1 MGLKLAKKNRKPKV
15 TKIIPIK
22 IVLLG
27 DAEVGK
33 TAICNIFFGMDY
45 PDLYLASIGHDKIEK
60 RYELNDGEITKLIIW
75 DTPGQERFHSS
86 SLKAIN
92 PRVGGCVLVFDVTN
106 RKSFDNLERWLTEI
120 KEKNEN
126 IIIFLFGNKID
137 IDKEKWAVKEEEI
150 EEFAKRKGLQYYG
163 VSAKH
168 NMNINYGFDDL
179 ANKIHD
185 KLKQK

>member
-1 MGLKLAKKNRKPKV
+1 M
-15 TKIIPIK
+15 
-22 IVLLG
+22 LLG
-27 DAEVGK
+27 DANVGK
-33 TAICNIFFGMDY
+33 TDICNIFDGVDYRGDY
-45 PDLYLASIGHDKIEK
+45 PASIGNEK
-60 RYELNDGEITKLIIW
+60 YHKRNDLNDGEITKIIIW
-75 DTPGQERFHSS
+75 DTAGQERFHSY

-120 KEKNEN
+120 KEKIEN
-126 IIIFLFGNKID
+126 PIIFLFGNKID
-137 IDKEKWAVKEEEI
+137 IDKKKWAVKEEEI
-150 EEFAKRKGLQYYG
+150 KEFAKKEGLRYYG
-163 VSAKH
+163 ISAKH